1 MSGGGLAAD
10 LVGVEGDGLD
20 LLKHLFYC
28 LHKNFSFPLLVF
40 SVKIAYNMGR
50 KQYYFTEMARGAWSY
65 AVADGKTLYPGRRA
79 ELG

>member
-28 LHKNFSFPLLVF
+28 LHKNFSCPLLVF
-40 SVKIAYNMGR
+40 
-50 KQYYFTEMARGAWSY
+50 
-65 AVADGKTLYPGRRA
+65 
-79 ELG
+79 

>member
-1 MSGGGLAAD
+1 MSGGGLAAG

-40 SVKIAYNMGR
+40 SVKIAYNRDR
-50 KQYYFTEMARGAWSY
+50 KIHLILPQT
-65 AVADGKTLYPGRRA
+65 ADRRVVICRCRWKNA
-79 ELG
+79 IRWPTH